1 MSDFSAFDLNAI
13 LDDVLGDVDV
23 TKPAKATPPTWYHD
37 AKMTDKLKAIVDEI
51 YVQFDEKQTFITE
64 TKDLSNVLVKDIN
77 LVRETICETV
87 GLNPKYLKNYK
98 KNEYMSKVVQLVE
111 ALNLRLNRMA
121 EVNKVSARSNSLSV
135 KGSKYDAL
143 KADYDNLLTKN
154 YREYAMTVF
163 NESMKDILASQET
176 SNADLYRENERLK
189 EELRLIKQQF
199 NELAAKYKLAVS
211 NDGFSVIDGG
221 KDDG

>member
-13 LDDVLGDVDV
+13 LGDVLGDVDE
-23 TKPAKATPPTWYHD
+23 TAPARATPPYWYHD
-37 AKMTDKLKAIVDEI
+37 KAMTSTFKAIVDEI
-51 YVQFDEKQTFITE
+51 YVQFDEKQKFISE
-64 TKDLSNVLVKDIN
+64 TKDLSKVLVKDIN
-77 LVRETICETV
+77 LVRGTICEKV
-87 GLNPKYLKNYK
+87 GLNPKYLKNFK
-98 KNEYMSKVVQLVE
+98 KNEYMLKIVQLIE

-143 KADYDNLLTKN
+143 KADYDNLLAKN

>member
-13 LDDVLGDVDV
+13 LGDVLGDVDE
-23 TKPAKATPPTWYHD
+23 TAPARATPPHWYHD
-37 AKMTDKLKAIVDEI
+37 KGMTVTFKAIVDEI
-51 YVQFDEKQTFITE
+51 YIQFDKKQTFITE
-64 TKDLSNVLVKDIN
+64 TKDLSKVLVKDIN
-77 LVRETICETV
+77 LVRGTICENV
-87 GLNPKYLKNYK
+87 GLNPKYLKNFK
-98 KNEYMSKVVQLVE
+98 KNDYMLKIVQLIE

-154 YREYAMTVF
+154 YHEYAMTVF

-176 SNADLYRENERLK
+176 SNANLYRENERLK
-189 EELRLIKQQF
+189 EELRVIKRQF

-211 NDGFSVIDGG
+211 DDGFSVIDGG
-221 KDDG
+221 KDNG